1 MRLLFPVAIILLAL
15 VLIGF
20 GVTNLGTYVTITLW
34 ATEYPNV
41 PIFYIVAVSVFVGA
55 LFSSIIAVVEGAKI
69 RLDNRKLRRE
79 LRKQETEINYL
90 RTQPPTT
97 GVPEP
102 DEMEIVETAAPPEPA
117 TRPSRRHVPSAPVY
131 DADEDDYPPS
141 SDDDFYTGGRA
152 V

>member
-20 GVTNLGTYVTITLW
+20 GVTNLATYVTINIW

-55 LFSSIIAVVEGAKI
+55 MFSAIIAVVEGAKI

-90 RTQPPTT
+90 RTQPPASSA
-97 GVPEP
+97 PEP
-102 DEMEIVETAAPPEPA
+102 DEIEIAEQAAPP
-117 TRPSRRHVPSAPVY
+117 TKPSRRHVPSAPVY
-131 DADEDDYPPS
+131 EADEDDYPPS

>member
-1 MRLLFPVAIILLAL
+1 VSIERVEKAL
-15 VLIGF
+15 K
-20 GVTNLGTYVTITLW
+20 

-55 LFSSIIAVVEGAKI
+55 LFSAIIAVVEGAKI

-90 RTQPPTT
+90 RTQPPATS
-97 GVPEP
+97 GPEP
-102 DEMEIVETAAPPEPA
+102 DEIEVAPVPAPPPPDSG
-117 TRPSRRHVPSAPVY
+117 PSTRHVPSAPVY
-131 DADEDDYPPS
+131 EADDDDYPPN